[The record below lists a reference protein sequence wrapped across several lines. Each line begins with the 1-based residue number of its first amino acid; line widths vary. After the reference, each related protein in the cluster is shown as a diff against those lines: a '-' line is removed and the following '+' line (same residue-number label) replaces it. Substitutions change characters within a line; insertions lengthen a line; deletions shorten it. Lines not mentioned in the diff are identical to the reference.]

1 MVADH
6 SEHYLKSVR
15 SLLSTAVYPLQ
26 LLAQLP
32 VSVTDWTSE
41 IFVARENLQE
51 ENRRLKEENLQLRI
65 RQQKLEAE
73 ESENMRLRDLLQ
85 SSPKL
90 SDRVLVAELVAVD
103 LTPFRQQVLINKGSQ
118 AGAFEGQPVVDANAI
133 IGQIIHVNPFTATV
147 LMITDATHSLPVQVN
162 RNGLRAIAT
171 GSGDNDRLNIPHLPL
186 NADIRAGDLLV
197 TSGLGG
203 HFPAGY
209 PVATVTAVSRD
220 EGRSFTT
227 VEATPNA
234 KLDQIREVLLVWNL
248 SLKPEEPLPTES
260 PETPS
265 EAEDPPQ

>member
-6 SEHYLKSVR
+6 SEHYLKTVR
-15 SLLSTAVYPLQ
+15 SLLSAAVYPFHI
-26 LLAQLP
+26 LAQLP
-32 VSVTDWTSE
+32 VSVTDWASE
-41 IFVARENLQE
+41 IFVTRETLQE

-65 RQQKLEAE
+65 RQQKLAAE

-85 SSPKL
+85 SSSKL

-103 LTPFRQQVLINKGSQ
+103 LTPFRQQVLINKGSL
-118 AGAFEGQPVVDANAI
+118 AGVFEGQPVLDANAVV
-133 IGQIIHVNPFTATV
+133 GQIIHVSPFTATV
-147 LMITDATHSLPVQVN
+147 LMITDATHSLPIQVN

-171 GSGDNDRLNIPHLPL
+171 GSGDNDFLNIPHLPL
-186 NADIRAGDLLV
+186 NADIRVGDLLV

-209 PVATVTAVSRD
+209 PVATVTDVSRD

-227 VEATPNA
+227 VMAAPNA

-248 SLKPEEPLPTES
+248 SLKPEALLPAES
-260 PETPS
+260 P
-265 EAEDPPQ
+265 AAPPKPEEQPQ